1 MYNLRILLKN
11 NYNLLIGRLFGKKQ
25 NVSSISATL
34 FLVLGVLAL
43 LAMYTLQAYGM
54 YRDLSIVHLE
64 KVCLFHAILPSL
76 SVIVV
81 IGIIAAGIVFISARR
96 IIVIGRIVRQTI
108 VAHTN
113 PLLMLLFCLNKTII

>member
-54 YRDLSIVHLE
+54 YRDLSIMHLE
-64 KVCLFHAILPSL
+64 KVCLFHAILTSL
-76 SVIVV
+76 SVI
-81 IGIIAAGIVFISARR
+81 
-96 IIVIGRIVRQTI
+96 
-108 VAHTN
+108 
-113 PLLMLLFCLNKTII
+113 

>member
-43 LAMYTLQAYGM
+43 LAMYTLQECIEIY
-54 YRDLSIVHLE
+54 
-64 KVCLFHAILPSL
+64 
-76 SVIVV
+76 
-81 IGIIAAGIVFISARR
+81 
-96 IIVIGRIVRQTI
+96 Q
-108 VAHTN
+108 
-113 PLLMLLFCLNKTII
+113 

>member
-64 KVCLFHAILPSL
+64 KVCLFHAILTSL

-81 IGIIAAGIVFISARR
+81 IGIMRYSATPKNDDTDFLLSLPIKKRD
-96 IIVIGRIVRQTI
+96 IILSKT
-108 VAHTN
+108 
-113 PLLMLLFCLNKTII
+113 LNKYLFD